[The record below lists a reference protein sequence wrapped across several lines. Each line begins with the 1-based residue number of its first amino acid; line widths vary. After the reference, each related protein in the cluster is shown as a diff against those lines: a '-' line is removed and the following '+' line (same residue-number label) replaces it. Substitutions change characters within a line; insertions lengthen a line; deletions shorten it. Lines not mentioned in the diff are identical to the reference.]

1 MIEITPE
8 YKQAITQQFINYCT
22 KPLMDD
28 PELCE
33 REIRER
39 TQKEEILIVLSN
51 YGITNLQTNGY
62 WFQFN
67 HKDLFVNITN
77 QESRFILTYYDH
89 SLNTID
95 FGEETH
101 MRPQSFLHTLK
112 HEDPHLYTEMCQVY
126 NYHHTIIDGSNATI
140 NTEKV
145 MELIND

>member
-1 MIEITPE
+1 
-8 YKQAITQQFINYCT
+8 
-22 KPLMDD
+22 MDD